1 MKVQIEEIS
10 SKKFRQELQAAGAV
24 ISPAAFLEETVE
36 FPEGTLSM
44 SGKTALG
51 VPVTYYLLPDHKT
64 LAELTEGSLGR
75 NLYAVRGDDLRIQQV
90 LQANGQ

>member
-10 SKKFRQELQAAGAV
+10 SKKFRQELEAAGAV

-44 SGKTALG
+44 SGLNSS
-51 VPVTYYLLPDHKT
+51 TYYLLPDHKT
-64 LAELTEGSLGR
+64 LAELTVGSLGR
-75 NLYAVRGDDLRIQQV
+75 NLYAVRSDEVRIQQV
-90 LQANGQ
+90 LKANGK